1 MKVMKLYLA
10 SPFFNDEELRHYRIA
25 IERLRVFGYDV
36 FVPQEHEVEGAW
48 EMSNEEWAEQVYS
61 MDEKAIWSCDVVI
74 VLNFGLY
81 SDSGTAWEAGYAKA
95 HGKRVV
101 QVLCGGDNT
110 VYSLM
115 MLSSADKIVTF
126 DQIGVW
132 QRVCADMSK
141 VTQK

>member
-1 MKVMKLYLA
+1 MKLYLA
-10 SPFFNDEELRHYRIA
+10 SPFFNEDELKFYRRAVEKLR
-25 IERLRVFGYDV
+25 LFGYDV
-36 FVPQEHEVEGAW
+36 FVPQEHSIEDAW
-48 EMSNEEWAEQVYS
+48 EMSNEDWAYAVCN
-61 MDEKAIWSCDVVI
+61 MDMEAIEICDVVI

-95 HGKRVV
+95 LGKRVV

-115 MLSSADKIVTF
+115 MLSSADKIITF

-132 QRVCADMSK
+132 QQVCADMSK
-141 VTQK
+141 VIQK